1 MNTALRAVGLA
12 LLVVLA
18 GCSTPPPQDD
28 GVATLE
34 TTGSAPP
41 ATSNS
46 SPDAGRPRERLDMTQ
61 DEILEMDENYNRC
74 LADNGYD
81 SSKEKQAAAEGSQ
94 SADAEARYAAAEAAC
109 VGKKPLPPWE
119 YDTANPESSDFV
131 HAVVQCLRDKG
142 IRYVEEA
149 PLNPGDDRRG
159 VSLGGPGNDRDSIT
173 RGMNLIPTCEKE
185 MAR

>member
-18 GCSTPPPQDD
+18 GCSTPPVQDD

-61 DEILEMDENYNRC
+61 DEIVEMAENYDRC

-81 SSKEKQAAAEGSQ
+81 VTKAKQEADQAAQ
-94 SADAEARYAAAEAAC
+94 SGESESKYAAAEAAC

-149 PLNPGDDRRG
+149 PLNPGDDRRAL
-159 VSLGGPGNDRDSIT
+159 SLGGENNDQDSIT